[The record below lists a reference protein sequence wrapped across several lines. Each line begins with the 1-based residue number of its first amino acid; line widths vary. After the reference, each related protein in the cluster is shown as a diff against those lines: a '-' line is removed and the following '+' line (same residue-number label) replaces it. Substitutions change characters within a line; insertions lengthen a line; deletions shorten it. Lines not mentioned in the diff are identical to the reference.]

1 MMRKAANEKKSKRIC
16 YSVLIVPHYEGR
28 ARQFRVSRFAIYGVI
43 AACVII
49 LSAVGFVVAQNYSLR
64 NTVAQYKGMSLDE
77 VVRLQ
82 TAQLDAANEAL
93 TKSNQELDAL
103 KQYVGYLSKLDQ
115 QVRKTLGVANVN
127 VTLASILEQRSTPT
141 LTVNRGLAASG
152 RGNGSGSPGGRR
164 GAGEEPH
171 CSAGF
176 CRQVQHHG
184 CADAVRLASIWPRDV
199 VLRLADQSVRRQGW
213 GVP

>member
-1 MMRKAANEKKSKRIC
+1 MRKAANEKKSKRIC

-28 ARQFRVSRFAIYGVI
+28 ARQFRVSRFAIYGVV

-93 TKSNQELDAL
+93 TKSSMSAT
-103 KQYVGYLSKLDQ
+103 S
-115 QVRKTLGVANVN
+115 
-127 VTLASILEQRSTPT
+127 ASWTSRCARRWVSRTSMSRLPRSSSS
-141 LTVNRGLAASG
+141 A
-152 RGNGSGSPGGRR
+152 RR
-164 GAGEEPH
+164 
-171 CSAGF
+171 
-176 CRQVQHHG
+176 
-184 CADAVRLASIWPRDV
+184 PRS
-199 VLRLADQSVRRQGW
+199 R
-213 GVP
+213 